1 MLHRITDHISL
12 IKVKFHSIHTS
23 VFLIKLD
30 TGYALFDAGTT
41 ESDVNETIM
50 PAISMAGI
58 KPIEVRFLFISHTH
72 SDHFGG
78 AAALL
83 SALPGARLVL
93 FDTERAAR
101 DGFGDRLFTG
111 DASEY
116 SPLSALEL
124 NGHSRDC
131 IALYDA
137 RTGTLLTGDAVQ
149 LFGVSRWGTGV
160 SDVEGYFAAIDTLRE
175 MNVEMLVASHE
186 YYPLGQTAIGRS
198 AVSRYLDA
206 SRAAMRELIALV
218 GERQGDSPENIAASI
233 TAARREREPGFP
245 LQQVGT
251 VRAILNILLNTGS

>member
-41 ESDVNETIM
+41 ESDVDETIM
-50 PAISMAGI
+50 PAIVMAGI

-93 FDTERAAR
+93 FDTQRAAR
-101 DGFGDRLFTG
+101 DGLGDRLFTG

-116 SPLSALEL
+116 SPLVTVALT
-124 NGHSRDC
+124 GHNAHC
-131 IALYDA
+131 LALLDP
-137 RTGTLLTGDAVQ
+137 RTRTLLSGDAVQ

-160 SDVEGYFAAIDTLRE
+160 SDVRFDYAGGFNRTL
-175 MNVEMLVASHE
+175 MALA
-186 YYPLGQTAIGRS
+186 
-198 AVSRYLDA
+198 DA
-206 SRAAMRELIALV
+206 LPSEAFCLRN
-218 GERQGDSPENIAASI
+218 Q
-233 TAARREREPGFP
+233 
-245 LQQVGT
+245 
-251 VRAILNILLNTGS
+251 